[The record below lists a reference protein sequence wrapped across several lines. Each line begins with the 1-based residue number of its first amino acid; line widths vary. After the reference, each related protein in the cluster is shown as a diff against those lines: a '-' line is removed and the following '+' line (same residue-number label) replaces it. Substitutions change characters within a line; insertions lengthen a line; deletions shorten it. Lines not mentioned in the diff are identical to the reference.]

1 MSKPELTTD
10 RVTGAPA
17 TDMRDAC
24 FEELRKIATAD
35 RNVVVLTDDMGAF
48 ALEQLKR
55 ELASQYFNMGIA
67 EQNIVS
73 VAAGL
78 ALGGKRPFIYGI
90 STFVT
95 MRCYE
100 QIRVDLCCMN
110 LPVTIIGSGAG
121 YTYGSDGPTHHAT
134 QDVAIMRALPEMTIY
149 NPSDAVLTAGVVRRA
164 YEDPGPKYIRIEKGV
179 LPRLYAEGHQDF
191 RRGFE
196 ILKTGRDVMLT
207 ATGFMVHKAAR
218 VSEELCRHGLDVGI
232 LDLYRVKPVDAK
244 ALREALQPARRLAI
258 LEEHSLIG
266 GASSLLCE
274 MQVDEDRRRPMLR
287 FGLPDTHCYEYGNRE
302 WLLTRHGLDVE
313 TVTARLLEWVR
324 SPTADGKGQL
334 GEK

>member
-1 MSKPELTTD
+1 MGKPGLTADQATS
-10 RVTGAPA
+10 APA
-17 TDMRDAC
+17 IDLRDAC
-24 FEELRKIATAD
+24 FEELRTIAAAD
-35 RNVVVLTDDMGAF
+35 RSVIVLTDDMGAF

-121 YTYGSDGPTHHAT
+121 FTYGSDGPTHHAT

-179 LPRLYAEGHQDF
+179 LPRLYNGGQDF
-191 RRGFE
+191 RRGFA
-196 ILKTGRDVMLT
+196 ILKTGRDMMLA

-218 VSEELCRHGLDVGI
+218 VSEELRQHGLDVGV
-232 LDLYRVKPVDAK
+232 LDLYRIKPVDAK
-244 ALREALQPARRLAI
+244 ALWEALRPARRLAI

-266 GASSLLCE
+266 GVSSLLCE
-274 MQVDEDRRRPMLR
+274 MQADEDPRRPILR

-302 WLLTRHGLDVE
+302 WMLTRHGLDVE
-313 TVTARLLEWVR
+313 TVTARLLEWVG
-324 SPTADGKGQL
+324 SPTADGKGPL